1 MKPTRVTTLC
11 MGLLLFFIGLPAQA
25 GTEEIRPFQLRSCNE
40 RHCFVLNAPV
50 AFRSPLDNIF
60 VFSNGELRLESRSD
74 RKILRRELGQEGY
87 YDPQFSRI
95 VLREIKDRKYQDIL
109 VNLENGRLLEF

>member
-11 MGLLLFFIGLPAQA
+11 LGLFLFVFGLPAQA

-40 RHCFVLNAPV
+40 SQCIILNAPV

-60 VFSNGELRLESRSD
+60 VFSNGELTLESRSE
-74 RKILRRELGQEGY
+74 RKVLRQELGKEGY

-95 VLREIKDRKYQDIL
+95 VLREIKDRKYQDVL